1 MENNKKTIKKVDPC
15 MNDVRQYPPRL
26 CACLSPLII
35 MMNVVSC
42 GVVMLPPSVMFAVV
56 LLRII
61 ITYILILYMMLMFF
75 SILSSCLLLLF
86 VVVFTLSRILPSPW
100 SQDRLQSL

>member
-1 MENNKKTIKKVDPC
+1 

-61 ITYILILYMMLMFF
+61 ITYILILYMMLMFL
-75 SILSSCLLLLF
+75 SILSSCLS
-86 VVVFTLSRILPSPW
+86 VVVRCFTLTRILPSPW